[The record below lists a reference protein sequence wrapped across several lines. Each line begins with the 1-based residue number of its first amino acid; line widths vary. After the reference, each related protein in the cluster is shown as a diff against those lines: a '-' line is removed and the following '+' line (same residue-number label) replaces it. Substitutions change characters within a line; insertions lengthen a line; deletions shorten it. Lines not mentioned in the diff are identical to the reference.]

1 MIVKN
6 KIEKPFGPSATTTG
20 IVFFLA
26 GIAGIVFIYF
36 SFVSIILIV
45 AGAFIG
51 FTRVS
56 TFIDIEKGRI
66 KLSNVLFG
74 IFPAGKWIDINNQ
87 MTIGL
92 ENTRRGFRTYS
103 RGMRTNDAVIKDV
116 RIVLY
121 SSNGKKIG
129 PIKKYLSQKSANEDL
144 EELGKTLGVKVHIF

>member
-20 IVFFLA
+20 VVFFIL
-26 GIAGIVFIYF
+26 GIISIYYSLF
-36 SFVSIILIV
+36 SIILIV

-66 KLSNVLFG
+66 KFSDVLFG

-92 ENTRRGFRTYS
+92 ENSRRGFRTYS
-103 RGMRTNDAVIKDV
+103 RGMRTNETIVKDV

-121 SSNGKKIG
+121 TSNGKKIG
-129 PIKKYLSQKSANEDL
+129 PIKKYDSQKSANEDL